1 MKDLVGMK
9 KIDMWNNVVEKV
21 NTDYEE
27 IRKEFWAFVG

>member
-21 NTDYEE
+21 NTDCEE
-27 IRKEFWAFVG
+27 SRKEFWAFVG